1 MSVKGKGKTFPD
13 PAGSE
18 TLDDGC
24 VVPCGVS
31 SDNSLSVKSSLLYN
45 EVSHPPFVTYSI
57 HFHRVG

>member
-45 EVSHPPFVTYSI
+45 EVSHPPFVT
-57 HFHRVG
+57 